1 LAGLIWLKQWEWLVV
16 GWNGIDRSKEMMV
29 GGWLEDKKKHASDWG
44 GAGLISK
51 KDEAKRCNVMYVS
64 GIICF

>member
-29 GGWLEDKKKHASDWG
+29 GWLEDKKKHASDWG

-51 KDEAKRCNVMYVS
+51 KDEAKHVM
-64 GIICF
+64 

>member
-1 LAGLIWLKQWEWLVV
+1 VV

-29 GGWLEDKKKHASDWG
+29 GWLEDKKKHASDWG

-51 KDEAKRCNVMYVS
+51 KKRSEAM
-64 GIICF
+64 